1 MPQAV
6 IENPIL
12 NSPYREPARHFR
24 FSDDGI
30 TDEVVG
36 KRRVSSYFVPIPA
49 AKKKGKQAV
58 LDTEWTKDRIEEN
71 KFINEVRFQ
80 VARWRI
86 NGRPGT
92 TRVTRQLLDY
102 WTDEERDRKLFFCQ
116 IEALET
122 AVYITEVARKDGQA
136 WIENDLRRFNEDANP
151 GLFRMAFKM
160 ATGSGKTVVMAM
172 LIAWHALNKLAN
184 SKDPR
189 FSDAFLIVTPGITIK
204 DRLRVLL
211 PNDPNNY
218 YKERD
223 LVPADLTAELNKAKI
238 IITNFHAFKPRELA
252 SMGKL
257 NKAILKAN
265 ETGAF
270 TESSAQMVRR
280 VCRELG
286 NKKNIIVIN
295 DEAHHCYRRRTTPEG
310 EQEKLTGEQ
319 RRELESREEEARV
332 WISGIAAVK
341 AKLGT
346 KVVYD
351 LSATPFFLRG
361 SGYPEGTLFQWV

>member
-1 MPQAV
+1 MAQAI

-12 NSPYREPARHFR
+12 NSPYGEPARHFR

-92 TRVTRQLLDY
+92 TSVTHQLLDY
-102 WTDEERDRKLFFCQ
+102 WTDGERDRKLFFCQ

-189 FSDAFLIVTPGITIK
+189 FSDAFLIVT
-204 DRLRVLL
+204 
-211 PNDPNNY
+211 
-218 YKERD
+218 
-223 LVPADLTAELNKAKI
+223 
-238 IITNFHAFKPRELA
+238 
-252 SMGKL
+252 
-257 NKAILKAN
+257 
-265 ETGAF
+265 
-270 TESSAQMVRR
+270 
-280 VCRELG
+280 
-286 NKKNIIVIN
+286 
-295 DEAHHCYRRRTTPEG
+295 
-310 EQEKLTGEQ
+310 
-319 RRELESREEEARV
+319 
-332 WISGIAAVK
+332 
-341 AKLGT
+341 
-346 KVVYD
+346 
-351 LSATPFFLRG
+351 
-361 SGYPEGTLFQWV
+361 